1 MDTTTNKGMEPSD
14 LALKIS
20 QAVLNGDENLVI
32 SPFYMKATILLQHL
46 FPTLISSIMK
56 KKAIKAKSL
65 EKSSS
70 LFVCWF
76 YFKNVWSDSTNSR
89 FAASMILK

>member
-20 QAVLNGDENLVI
+20 QAVLNGDEDLVI

-70 LFVCWF
+70 LFVCC
-76 YFKNVWSDSTNSR
+76 S
-89 FAASMILK
+89 ILRMCGQIPRIPALPLP